1 MCLASA
7 GANRTEDQRRY
18 GLNVDYHASFLMEEE
33 IQVLSNPP
41 ALARHMPVVIQ
52 ELLGYDCQAGAM
64 GYFGVRQQKLP
75 FALLRGDACWW
86 RSQDFQHPIE
96 SFAFDS
102 KPVNWAASLPKL

>member
-1 MCLASA
+1 MPKGSVVIYSGHAFHGA
-7 GANRTEDQRRY
+7 GANRAEDQRRY

-64 GYFGVRQQKLP
+64 GYFGVSNRG
-75 FALLRGDACWW
+75 GDAVCPL
-86 RSQDFQHPIE
+86 Q
-96 SFAFDS
+96 
-102 KPVNWAASLPKL
+102 

>member
-1 MCLASA
+1 MPKGSVVIYSGHAFHGA
-7 GANRTEDQRRY
+7 GANHTDDQRRY

-64 GYFGVRQQKLP
+64 GYFGVRKTVCRLP
-75 FALLRGDACWW
+75 FALMC
-86 RSQDFQHPIE
+86 
-96 SFAFDS
+96 
-102 KPVNWAASLPKL
+102 

>member
-1 MCLASA
+1 MPKGSVAIYSGHAFHGA

-64 GYFGVRQQKLP
+64 GYFGVSGMARAANCP
-75 FALLRGDACWW
+75 LLHWW
-86 RSQDFQHPIE
+86 
-96 SFAFDS
+96 
-102 KPVNWAASLPKL
+102 